1 MKGFNL
7 VMNNESLMAG
17 ARQLGVSLNADQHQQ
32 LESYL
37 TLLKKWNRVYNLT
50 AVTDADQMVKY
61 HLLDSLVLLP
71 YLQNSQGDLYP
82 LRIADIG
89 SGAGVPGIVLAIVC
103 PQHQYYLL
111 DSNGKKTR
119 FLTQVKIELGLDN
132 CTIIHD
138 RSEKYEPPVKF
149 DLLVSRAFATLKNFI
164 DSTKDLIK
172 PGGHIIAMKG
182 KYPLLEL
189 EDLPDT
195 VTIQEVLPVR
205 VPFLSEERHL
215 VIIKN
220 SPLEAK

>member
-1 MKGFNL
+1 
-7 VMNNESLMAG
+7 MNNEVLIAG
-17 ARQLGVSLNADQHQQ
+17 ARQLGISLSADQYRQ

-37 TLLKKWNRVYNLT
+37 ALLTKWNRVYNLT
-50 AVTDADQMVKY
+50 AVTDAEQMVKY

-71 YLQNSQGDLYP
+71 HLQNFQSDTQR

-89 SGAGVPGIVLAIVC
+89 SGAGLPGIVLAIVC
-103 PQHQYYLL
+103 PQNQYYLL

-138 RSEKYEPPVKF
+138 RSEEYVPPVKF

-164 DSTKDLIK
+164 NSTKELIK

-182 KYPLLEL
+182 KYPLQEL
-189 EDLPDT
+189 ADLPDS

-215 VIIKN
+215 VMIKN
-220 SPLEAK
+220 LPLEAK

>member
-1 MKGFNL
+1 
-7 VMNNESLMAG
+7 MNNESLMAG
-17 ARQLGVSLNADQHQQ
+17 AKQLGVSLNADQYQQ
-32 LESYL
+32 LEGYL

-71 YLQNSQGDLYP
+71 YLQNSQSDLHP
-82 LRIADIG
+82 LRIADVG
-89 SGAGVPGIVLAIVC
+89 SGAGLPGIVLAIVF
-103 PQHQYYLL
+103 PHHQYYLL

-205 VPFLSEERHL
+205 VPFLNEERHL
-215 VIIKN
+215 VMIKN
-220 SPLEAK
+220 LPLEAK

>member
-1 MKGFNL
+1 
-7 VMNNESLMAG
+7 MNNESLIAG
-17 ARQLGVSLNADQHQQ
+17 ARQLGISLEANQHQQ
-32 LESYL
+32 LEGYL

-71 YLQNSQGDLYP
+71 YLQNSQSDLYP

-89 SGAGVPGIVLAIVC
+89 SGAGLPGIVLAIVC
-103 PQHQYYLL
+103 PQYQYYLL

-164 DSTKDLIK
+164 DSTKELIK

-182 KYPLLEL
+182 KYPLQEL

-195 VTIQEVLPVR
+195 VTIQEVLPVK

-220 SPLEAK
+220 LPLEAK